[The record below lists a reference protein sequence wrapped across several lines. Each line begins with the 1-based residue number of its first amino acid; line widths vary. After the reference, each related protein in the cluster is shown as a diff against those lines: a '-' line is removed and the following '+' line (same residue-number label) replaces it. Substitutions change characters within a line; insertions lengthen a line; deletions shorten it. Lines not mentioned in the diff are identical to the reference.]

1 MKLGRRDHPTEEFDV
16 EVSDPDGVATTNGGN
31 ASPDSNGM
39 ATKKNARATRSRR
52 GRHLA
57 TEIPEAMGP
66 EVVALDLAMEGRLS
80 DLLAERGMAD
90 ESQLSQARIHQSQ
103 SGQPLGEV
111 LVEMGVVGE
120 RELTNILGELSGLQV
135 VDLRRENPE
144 KDAVNLVPEALIRR
158 YTIVPLRIEGSTLK
172 VASAYKP
179 TDEVVALVAQAAEHS
194 VEFLLAPASDIRWA
208 IDSSY
213 RAIGGVDRLVQ
224 AYEEVETARRREVDT
239 VAPEVV
245 DDTAPIVQ
253 VVARILTQ
261 AKRDRASDV
270 HLEPSQ
276 DVVRVRFRVDGAL
289 KEVLMLPANMGLGLV
304 SRIKIMAGMNIV
316 ERRRPQDGQ
325 LTTEID
331 GVPTD
336 VRVATAATI
345 WGEKCVLR
353 ILDKNRSV
361 LRLNELGMP
370 NDTHETYLRLTRAP
384 FGMVLCAGP
393 TGSGKTTT
401 LYATLT
407 EVADPSRNVMT
418 IEDPVEFIFPS
429 INQIQTNEQA
439 GLTFATGLK
448 SILRQDPDVILVG
461 EIRDVETAR
470 IAVQSAL
477 TGHFVLSSLHA
488 TDSVSAL
495 HRFLDMGIESFLIAS
510 SVLAIVGQRLVR
522 RICPSC
528 KTRYFPTEEE
538 RGFYEESGGP
548 PKQDFYHGVGC
559 NFCGNTG
566 YQDRIGVYELLQ
578 MTPEIK
584 RLIVG
589 WATQDELRRLAQKQ
603 GMRTLREEAIDLVAQ
618 DITTISEVIRS
629 IYAL

>member
-1 MKLGRRDHPTEEFDV
+1 VDAR
-16 EVSDPDGVATTNGGN
+16 TNRSSRNGN
-31 ASPDSNGM
+31 GKPVDEKRGKAAKP
-39 ATKKNARATRSRR
+39 RR
-52 GRHLA
+52 GRHA
-57 TEIPEAMGP
+57 APEAAEAGP
-66 EVVALDLAMEGRLS
+66 SAVAGLDVIAERQLS
-80 DLLAERGMAD
+80 DLLAARGMAD
-90 ESQLSQARIHQSQ
+90 ESQLSQARIHQAQ
-103 SGQPLGEV
+103 SGQSLCDV

-120 RELTNILGELSGLQV
+120 REMTSVLGEVLGLQV

-144 KDAVNLVPEALIRR
+144 QDAIELVPEELIRR
-158 YTIVPLRIEGSTLK
+158 YAIVPLRLDGSTLK
-172 VASAYKP
+172 LASASGP
-179 TDEVVALVAQAAEHS
+179 TQEVKTLVSQVAERS
-194 VEFLLAPASDIRWA
+194 VDFVLAPPSDIRWA

-213 RAIGGVDRLVQ
+213 RAIGGVDRLVEAFEQ
-224 AYEEVETARRREVDT
+224 VETARQRET
-239 VAPEVV
+239 ESVAAEVV
-245 DDTAPIVQ
+245 DDNAPVVQ

-270 HLEPSQ
+270 HIEPSQ
-276 DVVRVRFRVDGAL
+276 DVVRVRFRIDGAL

-325 LTTEID
+325 LTTDID
-331 GVPTD
+331 GASTD

-370 NDTHETYLRLTRAP
+370 DDTHETYLRLTRAP

-407 EVADPSRNVMT
+407 EVSDPSRNVMT
-418 IEDPVEFIFPS
+418 IEDPVEYIFPS

-510 SVLAIVGQRLVR
+510 SVIAIVGQRLVR

-528 KTRYFPTEEE
+528 QTPYAPTSEELS
-538 RGFYEESGGP
+538 FYEESGGA
-548 PKQDFYHGVGC
+548 PKQEFWHGMGC
-559 NFCGNTG
+559 NFCGGTG

-603 GMRTLREEAIDLVAQ
+603 GMRTLREEAISLVTQ
-618 DITTISEVIRS
+618 DVTTISEVIRS
-629 IYAL
+629 IYAV

>member
-1 MKLGRRDHPTEEFDV
+1 MKLGRKEKVHHAAGSANDHNGSSAPIDGEGMAV
-16 EVSDPDGVATTNGGN
+16 GVAVDEPENRPDAPVRR
-31 ASPDSNGM
+31 ASVSEPFGSLLV
-39 ATKKNARATRSRR
+39 RR
-52 GRHLA
+52 GLVSEDDVAQALIVQNETGKRIGETLV
-57 TEIPEAMGP
+57 AMG
-66 EVVALDLAMEGRLS
+66 AMN
-80 DLLAERGMAD
+80 D
-90 ESQLSQARIHQSQ
+90 
-103 SGQPLGEV
+103 
-111 LVEMGVVGE
+111 
-120 RELTNILGELSGLQV
+120 RELTLFLADLLHMQV
-135 VDLRRENPE
+135 VDLRRNTPQPDVLRLIPENVAREHLAMPIQL
-144 KDAVNLVPEALIRR
+144 DDDGLQVAVADQPSVTVRALLTQSTDHPIRF
-158 YTIVPLRIEGSTLK
+158 V
-172 VASAYKP
+172 
-179 TDEVVALVAQAAEHS
+179 
-194 VEFLLAPASDIRWA
+194 LAPASDIQWA

-213 RAIGGVDRLVQ
+213 RAIGGVDQLVE
-224 AYEEVETARRREVDT
+224 AFKAVEGTRKKDDSTEA
-239 VAPEVV
+239 EVV
-245 DDTAPIVQ
+245 ADDAPIVQ
-253 VVARILTQ
+253 VVTRILTQ

-270 HLEPSQ
+270 HIEPSQ
-276 DVVRVRFRVDGAL
+276 DVVRVRFRIDGAL
-289 KEVLMLPANMGLGLV
+289 KEVLMLPEAMGVGLV

-325 LTTEID
+325 LTTVID
-331 GVPTD
+331 GKDTD

-345 WGEKCVLR
+345 WGEKCVMR

-361 LRLNELGMP
+361 LRLHDLGMP
-370 NDTHETYLRLTRAP
+370 TDTHETYSRLVKAP
-384 FGMVLCAGP
+384 FGMVICAGP

-401 LYATLT
+401 LYATLSQ
-407 EVADPSRNVMT
+407 VADPTKNVMT
-418 IEDPVEFIFPS
+418 IEDPVEYVFPS

-477 TGHFVLSSLHA
+477 TGHLVLSSLHA

-528 KTRYFPTEEE
+528 KTSYTPTSEELT
-538 RGFYEESGGP
+538 FYEESGGA
-548 PKQDFYHGVGC
+548 PKTDFYHGTGC
-559 NFCGNTG
+559 NFCGQTG

-603 GMRTLREEAIDLVAQ
+603 GMRTLREEAIGLVAE
-618 DITTISEVIRS
+618 DTTTIAEVIRS
-629 IYAL
+629 IYSL

>member
-1 MKLGRRDHPTEEFDV
+1 MV
-16 EVSDPDGVATTNGGN
+16 
-31 ASPDSNGM
+31 
-39 ATKKNARATRSRR
+39 
-52 GRHLA
+52 
-57 TEIPEAMGP
+57 
-66 EVVALDLAMEGRLS
+66 
-80 DLLAERGMAD
+80 D
-90 ESQLSQARIHQSQ
+90 ESQLSQARVHQGQ
-103 SGQPLGEV
+103 SDQRLGDI

-120 RELTNILGELSGLQV
+120 RELAVVLGEVYGLEV

-144 KDAVNLVPEALIRR
+144 KEAVELVPEDLTRR
-158 YTIVPLRIEGSTLK
+158 HTIVPLKVDGSTLRVA
-172 VASAYKP
+172 VASGP
-179 TDEVVALVAQAAEHS
+179 SRELRTALEQTSERS
-194 VEFLLAPASDIRWA
+194 VEFVLAPTSDIRWA
-208 IDSSY
+208 IDASY
-213 RAIGGVDRLVQ
+213 RAIGGLDRLVQ
-224 AYEEVETARRREVDT
+224 AFEEVESARR
-239 VAPEVV
+239 PQV
-245 DDTAPIVQ
+245 DDTTTEVVGDSAPVVQ

-270 HLEPSQ
+270 HIEPSQ
-276 DVVRVRFRVDGAL
+276 DVVRIRFRIDGAL
-289 KEVLMLPANMGLGLV
+289 KDVLMLPGTMALGLV

-331 GVPTD
+331 GVTTD

-345 WGEKCVLR
+345 WGEKCVMR
-353 ILDKNRSV
+353 ILDRHRSV

-370 NDTHETYLRLTRAP
+370 NDTHELYSRMTRAP

-407 EVADPSRNVMT
+407 EVSDPSRNVMT

-528 KTRYFPTEEE
+528 KSRYEPTNEELT
-538 RGFYEESGGP
+538 FYEESGGA
-548 PKQDFYHGVGC
+548 PKHDFYRGTGC
-559 NFCGNTG
+559 NFCGGTG

-603 GMRTLREEAIDLVAQ
+603 GMRTLREEAISLVSQ
-618 DITTISEVIRS
+618 DVTTISEVIRS